1 MVTVLKK
8 QEKEVTQIKKVNGEV
23 YTKLDKNNLEKI
35 NKDTGY
41 FGELV
46 GN

>member
-8 QEKEVTQIKKVNGEV
+8 QEKEVVQIKKVNGEV

-35 NKDTGY
+35 DKDTGY
-41 FGELV
+41 FGKKV